1 MSPKE
6 GPTSPRWRRVVFG
19 LWRLLLAGTMITM
32 TVSVG
37 LGVITRYV
45 FDAPLFWTEEV
56 ARYALV
62 WMTFLGSAELF
73 RVRGGHIN
81 VEMAVAAL
89 PRAWRRAVDLA
100 CNLII
105 LLILAAMGVGGY
117 ILMTNSRF
125 AVSAALAIPMPWV
138 YAVIP
143 VSAVIAIGAL
153 LYQMRQPQTR
163 D

>member
-1 MSPKE
+1 
-6 GPTSPRWRRVVFG
+6 VFE
-19 LWRLLLAGTMITM
+19 
-32 TVSVG
+32 
-37 LGVITRYV
+37 
-45 FDAPLFWTEEV
+45 APLFWTEEV

-73 RVRGGHIN
+73 RRRGGHIN
-81 VEMAVAAL
+81 IEMAVDAL
-89 PRAWRRAVDLA
+89 PATARRVVGLA

-105 LLILAAMGVGGY
+105 LLVLAAMGVGGY
-117 ILMTNSRF
+117 VLMRNSSF

-143 VSAVIAIGAL
+143 ASAVIAIGSL
-153 LYQMRQPQTR
+153 LYQMRQPPTC